1 MAEVPKE
8 LKFLLFEQGAKWH
21 AIEAFVFNFLGLG
34 CLIVGI
40 VGSVID
46 KGLGLWWPTDWFFVA
61 IALWIGGLW
70 AWLRAYFAAKE
81 G

>member
-1 MAEVPKE
+1 MAAVPKE

-21 AIEAFVFNFLGLG
+21 ATEALVFNFLGLG

-40 VGSVID
+40 IGGALD
-46 KGLGLWWPTDWFFVA
+46 RGLGLEPTYWFLIA

-70 AWLRAYFAAKE
+70 AWLRAYAAAKE
-81 G
+81 